1 MTRKPQFRAT
11 GVAAGLCL
19 ALAAAGCGG
28 DEDKGLSKAELVS
41 QGNAICKRHGEKIT
55 AAASKVLAGGSLPS
69 PAVFGKLAN
78 ETIIP
83 EYTAQISELSALEPG
98 SEQASGY
105 KAWLA
110 RSRATSAQM
119 KRNPRIITN
128 PASFQRV
135 NGEARALGFSSDCNV
150 GPG

>member
-1 MTRKPQFRAT
+1 MTRKPERAVT
-11 GVAAGLCL
+11 GVSLCLCL
-19 ALAAAGCGG
+19 ALAVPGCGG
-28 DEDKGLSKAELVS
+28 GDSKGLSRAALIKKVD
-41 QGNAICKRHGEKIT
+41 AICKRHHETIT

-83 EYTAQISELSALEPG
+83 QYTQQISELGGLKPAA
-98 SEQASGY
+98 QAAGY

-110 RSRATSAQM
+110 DSRDTSAQM
-119 KRNPRIITN
+119 KRNPRIIAN

-135 NGEARALGFSSDCNV
+135 NGEARALGFSPDCNV